1 MPLRRNQVDPDD
13 FLRFPTNRDWIGILD
28 ERHTTGSVVASE
40 AHYIR
45 RISVTVLLYD
55 SFLMLCD
62 ARIWK
67 SPPVRAGFSRN
78 AKGGG
83 V

>member
-1 MPLRRNQVDPDD
+1 MEL
-13 FLRFPTNRDWIGILD
+13 DWISIL
-28 ERHTTGSVVASE
+28 EAYLPTTGSVVTSAT
-40 AHYIR
+40 HYIR

-62 ARIWK
+62 AQIWK